1 MSQWHQ
7 ICTDVFQTSGTFCPL
22 SAKKLLWNKFNK
34 NTARW
39 AEAESKQRETM
50 FEEEKEGVK
59 QKLWSDRE
67 RNAETQSCNER
78 PGLETHDPYVQE
90 NTMMWGGFQ
99 REI

>member
-1 MSQWHQ
+1 
-7 ICTDVFQTSGTFCPL
+7 
-22 SAKKLLWNKFNK
+22 
-34 NTARW
+34 
-39 AEAESKQRETM
+39 M

-90 NTMMWGGFQ
+90 NTMM
-99 REI
+99 